1 MNRFWAAE
9 DPGEGW
15 RTLAER
21 HRLRLASL
29 KIHLAPKKK
38 SDQNQAGPTFALER
52 KSVECSSPGQSQTC
66 YRRRLRASRSTQHE
80 MILSKLLL
88 DKKLLTPAQLNEAEA
103 LEQAEGLRLDRA
115 LIQLGFL
122 SERQLLELIAKELHL
137 PFVNL
142 DDVSIDAEVLRALPA
157 KIVYRKRLVPI
168 SRTNGALN
176 VATSDA
182 FELYAFDDLRLLT
195 GLQIQ
200 PVLAMKDE
208 IEKVIKTHFGLGG
221 DTLDEMVGTDG
232 VEAAGPSG
240 NSSEDLLE
248 MAQEAS
254 VIKLVNEIILEAVSE
269 RASDIHIEPYE
280 HHLAIRYRIDGVL
293 QEASIPPQ
301 MHRFQAAIISR
312 IKILANLNI
321 AERRVPQDGRIKFQV
336 GGRQIDV
343 RVSVIPMLFGE
354 GIVMR
359 LLDKANVLFTLPQ
372 LGMDP
377 VTHERFQS
385 LIGRPH
391 GIILVTG
398 PTGSGK
404 TTTLYAALNAIV
416 GPEIKVLTVEDPV
429 EYNLQGVNQIPVDHN
444 VGMTFERG
452 LRAILRHDP
461 DVVMIGEIRDLE
473 TARAAT
479 QASLTGHL
487 VLSTLHTNDAA
498 SAPMRLVDM
507 GVEPYLVGSTL
518 IGSMAQRLVRKICSK
533 CRAPVPPE
541 SEKVPPDFKYRAED
555 ILYRGT
561 GCDHCRK
568 TGFRGRSG
576 LYELLLMNDVISE
589 KIMMRAPSPEI
600 VAAGRSTGLKLLRED
615 GWDKVRAGITTI
627 DEVLTCTAI

>member
-1 MNRFWAAE
+1 M
-9 DPGEGW
+9 
-15 RTLAER
+15 TL
-21 HRLRLASL
+21 
-29 KIHLAPKKK
+29 
-38 SDQNQAGPTFALER
+38 T
-52 KSVECSSPGQSQTC
+52 
-66 YRRRLRASRSTQHE
+66 
-80 MILSKLLL
+80 KLLL
-88 DKKLLTPAQLNEAEA
+88 EKRLLTQSQLDEAAA
-103 LEQAEGLRLDRA
+103 LQRAEGLRFDRA
-115 LIQLGFL
+115 VVQLGFL
-122 SERQLLELIAKELHL
+122 TERQLLELMAAELHL
-137 PFVNL
+137 PL
-142 DDVSIDAEVLRALPA
+142 VSLEDTTIDPETMRALPA

-168 SRTNGALN
+168 SRVNGTLN

-182 FELYAFDDLRLLT
+182 FDLYAFDDIRLLT
-195 GLQIQ
+195 GLTIQ
-200 PVLAMKDE
+200 PVLALKDE
-208 IEKVIKTHFGLGG
+208 IEKLIKSHYGLGG

-232 VEAAGPSG
+232 TEAAVVTGE
-240 NSSEDLLE
+240 SSEDLLE

-254 VIKLVNEIILEAVSE
+254 VIKLVNEIILEAVNE

-280 HHLAIRYRIDGVL
+280 HKLSIRYRIDGIL

-312 IKILANLNI
+312 VKILANLNI

-359 LLDKANVLFTLPQ
+359 LLDKANVLFTLQ
-372 LGMDP
+372 ELGMDP
-377 VTHERFQS
+377 VTHQRFKG
-385 LIGRPH
+385 LVDRPH

-429 EYNLQGVNQIPVDHN
+429 EYHLHGVNQIPVDHN

-473 TARAAT
+473 TARAAI

-487 VLSTLHTNDAA
+487 VLSTLHTNDSA
-498 SAPMRLVDM
+498 SAPMRLIDM
-507 GVEPYLVGSTL
+507 GVEPYLVSSTL
-518 IGSMAQRLVRKICSK
+518 IGAMAQRLVRKICSK
-533 CRAPVPPE
+533 CKAPVTPDH
-541 SEKVPPDFKYRAED
+541 EKIPPDFKWKPD
-555 ILYRGT
+555 DVFYRGA
-561 GCDHCRK
+561 GCDNCRK

-576 LYELLLMNDVISE
+576 LYELLLMNDAIAE
-589 KIMMRAPSPEI
+589 KIMLRAPLPEI
-600 VAAGRSTGLKLLRED
+600 IAAGRNTGLKLLRED
-615 GWDKVRAGITTI
+615 GWEKVRAGSTTI